1 MLMTQSH
8 SLLVKLKTQTLST
21 GEVEDSVPLST
32 GEVEDSVPLST
43 GKVED
48 SDSLHW

>member
-21 GEVEDSVPLST
+21 GEVEDSDSPLVRLKTQTLST
-32 GEVEDSVPLST
+32 GEVEDS
-43 GKVED
+43 
-48 SDSLHW
+48 DSLH